1 MDELRAQHICWV
13 LGLLF
18 PLFLLAGRHLGESL
32 SICAPD
38 YEVGQ
43 GGIGSLYTV
52 LSLPS
57 QVQLIGL
64 TRFRL
69 CRTPEQRG
77 WWPEDSWSWPLSVPC
92 HEDAFFAYSR
102 FTHLGLS
109 TSFALFFF
117 FPQPLSFNMKQRS
130 HCGSV
135 HQGKCEMGTELLC
148 PWCPLAGSVSTL
160 FVRNLLASYLV
171 SLTRSQKSH
180 SQSHELLSAGG
191 FALWIFFYNGCIH
204 YKRGK

>member
-117 FPQPLSFNMKQRS
+117 FSAFELQHETEITLWFSASRQVWDGDRAAVPLVPSCWFCVNPLCKEFIGQLFGVSDEISEKSQPEPWAPLSR
-130 HCGSV
+130 
-135 HQGKCEMGTELLC
+135 
-148 PWCPLAGSVSTL
+148 
-160 FVRNLLASYLV
+160 
-171 SLTRSQKSH
+171 
-180 SQSHELLSAGG
+180 
-191 FALWIFFYNGCIH
+191 
-204 YKRGK
+204 